1 VDHDRP
7 RREADAMATAMQ
19 VAVPSGAKDFGV
31 RVVKAFVAGALSGTT
46 IASFS
51 DLSQVEGLMF
61 AGGTAAYSVVLN
73 AILKWANSK

>member
-1 VDHDRP
+1 M
-7 RREADAMATAMQ
+7 AFMATA
-19 VAVPSGAKDFGV
+19 APTSAKDFVV

-51 DLSQVEGLMF
+51 DVSQVEGLIF

-73 AILKWANSK
+73 TVLKWANSP